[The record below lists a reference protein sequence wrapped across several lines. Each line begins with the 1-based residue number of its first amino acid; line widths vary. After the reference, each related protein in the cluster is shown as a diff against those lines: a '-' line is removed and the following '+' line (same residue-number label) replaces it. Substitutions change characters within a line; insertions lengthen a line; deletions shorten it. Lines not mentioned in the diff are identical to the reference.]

1 MKRKIVNLSEEQTQ
15 VHCPLGTQSVA
26 LNAAFLVTL
35 SPHEWVWSLTEQ
47 QAMAQYC
54 LWAHQKLSAI
64 RQVVDADL
72 THPVTE
78 KETSSIPPDLRDE
91 AW

>member
-1 MKRKIVNLSEEQTQ
+1 MKRKIVDLSLQQTQ
-15 VHCPLGTQSVA
+15 ISCPLGTQSVA
-26 LNAAFLVTL
+26 LSAAILVTL
-35 SPHEWVWSLTEQ
+35 SPHEHSWNLTEQ

-72 THPVTE
+72 SHPVTE
-78 KETSSIPPDLRDE
+78 KETSPIPPDLRDE